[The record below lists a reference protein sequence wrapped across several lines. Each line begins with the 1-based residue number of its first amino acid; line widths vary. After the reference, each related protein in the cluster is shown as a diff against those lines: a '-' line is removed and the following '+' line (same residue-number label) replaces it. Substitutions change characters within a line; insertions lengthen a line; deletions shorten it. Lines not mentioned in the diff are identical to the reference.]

1 MIIVVHQLRFIF
13 LSSRMSHAVTLWWY
27 NFFIALLIVFTMT
40 AYRRKWKY
48 WKLINWLIIF
58 LVLFADEQKAI
69 SWEDPLPRSNS
80 ISNAN
85 GFNPQSVT
93 RKSSNSIIAFPQRH
107 HQHSYNL
114 NSVNNNN
121 QETSFYSQ
129 QQILNLNSL
138 LNNNHLTSSPINQQH
153 LSPAGGVKTHKKLEH
168 TPSARSNVSSEDS
181 WCPSEEHDGDDISSY
196 NDDDDNLS
204 DRSTSL
210 ISTRTNQ
217 LRLTFNKAKQHL
229 SLDKWRNSSTNI
241 MPSSTNQESPG
252 EPMSRLTRWWS
263 MRRGSNQYDLNS
275 SNSPNRSGSIEKDG
289 DERTTM
295 SNGRKMPLLQ
305 EVRILIFKINFF

>member
-1 MIIVVHQLRFIF
+1 MYI
-13 LSSRMSHAVTLWWY
+13 
-27 NFFIALLIVFTMT
+27 
-40 AYRRKWKY
+40 
-48 WKLINWLIIF
+48 
-58 LVLFADEQKAI
+58 FADEQKPI

-80 ISNAN
+80 ISNTN

-129 QQILNLNSL
+129 QQILTLNSL
-138 LNNNHLTSSPINQQH
+138 LNNNHLTTSPINQQH
-153 LSPAGGVKTHKKLEH
+153 LNTTGSGSLKTHKKLEH

-181 WCPSEEHDGDDISSY
+181 WCPSEDHDADDISSY

-289 DERTTM
+289 DERHTM
-295 SNGRKMPLLQ
+295 SNGKKMPLLQ
-305 EVRILIFKINFF
+305 EVNLFFFKKIKTVDK

>member
-1 MIIVVHQLRFIF
+1 MEI
-13 LSSRMSHAVTLWWY
+13 SY
-27 NFFIALLIVFTMT
+27 PFFIKTP
-40 AYRRKWKY
+40 
-48 WKLINWLIIF
+48 F
-58 LVLFADEQKAI
+58 LLFADEQKPI

-121 QETSFYSQ
+121 DQETSFYSQ

-138 LNNNHLTSSPINQQH
+138 LNNNHLTPSPINHSQHQQPQF
-153 LSPAGGVKTHKKLEH
+153 LNTSGGGDKTHKKLEH

-181 WCPSEEHDGDDISSY
+181 WCPSEDHDVDDISSY

-210 ISTRTNQ
+210 ISTRTSQ
-217 LRLTFNKAKQHL
+217 LRLTFNKAKHHL
-229 SLDKWRNSSTNI
+229 SLDKWRNSSSNI

-289 DERTTM
+289 DDRTTM
-295 SNGRKMPLLQ
+295 SNGKKMPLLQ
-305 EVRILIFKINFF
+305 EVKVLHKIIKLFL